1 MLLPSIFRNNFVDDF
16 FDGFDEML
24 RVPSLTTI
32 PVSRWMN
39 TNVKDLGDDYQLEIE
54 LPGYDK
60 KDITAELNKGYLTIA
75 AKREDSKDEKDKK
88 GNDTCR
94 NNSGAN
100 QDLYKYIAEVNSTV
114 LSKVK
119 AKYGHAVVMSRQ
131 TGSVE
136 FPYCIN
142 TFFEGGSWLRYDVTM
157 PEMLYAAI
165 HELPVEEQSDK
176 SFAFTKLRNITET
189 LRVEI
194 EEFLKK

>member
-1 MLLPSIFRNNFVDDF
+1 MLQEIQTLITQIENFLQEKEGFSAEVHTAGAVLKVHEPSGNEVQY
-16 FDGFDEML
+16 DGYEL
-24 RVPSLTTI
+24 LLYTLA
-32 PVSRWMN
+32 SRKLGHEIKLSV
-39 TNVKDLGDDYQLEIE
+39 VKDE
-54 LPGYDK
+54 
-60 KDITAELNKGYLTIA
+60 
-75 AKREDSKDEKDKK
+75 K
-88 GNDTCR
+88 GNDTFR
-94 NNSGAN
+94 INSGAN
-100 QDLYKYIAEVNSTV
+100 YDIDKYIAEVNSTV

-119 AKYGHAVVMSRQ
+119 AKDVHAVVMSRQ

-176 SFAFTKLRNITET
+176 SFAFTKLRSITET